1 MRTAPRRGAPEEFA
15 MIRARPAG
23 RPAATLAATGLLA
36 ALAAC
41 GGGVVPD
48 PGGTSPDVR
57 LNCAGACVP
66 SDTISTSAIT
76 AFMYVVDDGGR
87 TQAQAGFNTDGSIFH
102 NVELDGDTLWFVDG
116 GRQTRMALSREG
128 AWDFL
133 LDLLTLGQPYLADI
147 APQPTTARDYQ
158 FQLRRAGGTVTS
170 SVTLPAPFSFVT
182 PGNGQVASIVAATV
196 PVSVTRPLTVGAFGT
211 SFLCT
216 DANGNQTSNRVPDG
230 RSFSQADA
238 SGANYVFNVQAFLA
252 SLEWDQDTFPPAP
265 VTRCDVTLRAID
277 SVPGTLALDF
287 HAFSILQATQV
298 RSVRLLLR

>member
-1 MRTAPRRGAPEEFA
+1 
-15 MIRARPAG
+15 MIRARQAS
-23 RPAATLAATGLLA
+23 RPAACLAQLGLLA
-36 ALAAC
+36 TLASC

-57 LNCAGACVP
+57 LNCGGACVA

-76 AFMYVVDDGGR
+76 AFMYVVDDGTR

-102 NVELDGDTLWFVDG
+102 NVELEGDTLWFVDG
-116 GRQTRMALSREG
+116 SRQTRMALSREG

-158 FQLRRAGGTVTS
+158 FQLRRAGGTVAST
-170 SVTLPAPFSFVT
+170 VTLPAPFSFAA
-182 PGNGQVASIVAATV
+182 PGNGQVAAIGSTGVLV
-196 PVSVTRPLTVGAFGT
+196 QVTRPLSVGAFST

-230 RSFSQADA
+230 QSFSQLDA
-238 SGANYVFNVQAFLA
+238 SGVNFQFNVPAFLD
-252 SLEWDQDTFPPAP
+252 SLEWDQDAFPPAP
-265 VTRCDVTLRAID
+265 VSRCDVTLRAID
-277 SVPGTLALDF
+277 SVPGTPDPAF
-287 HAFSILQATQV
+287 HAFSILRATQT
-298 RSVRLLLR
+298 RSVQIHLR